1 MGFIGVFKQEMGNLI
16 WNLLI
21 LSDNID
27 EVKSQPKNFDL
38 NKKNRNQ
45 ISPISVLLPFF
56 YNFY

>member
-27 EVKSQPKNFDL
+27 EVKSQQ
-38 NKKNRNQ
+38 KKC
-45 ISPISVLLPFF
+45 
-56 YNFY
+56 

>member
-27 EVKSQPKNFDL
+27 EVKSQPKNVDL
-38 NKKNRNQ
+38 NKINRNQ

>member
-1 MGFIGVFKQEMGNLI
+1 MDYLLLK
-16 WNLLI
+16 LLI

-27 EVKSQPKNFDL
+27 EVKSQPKNVDL